1 MMPDGLLALEMSVL
15 GQTVRSS
22 VWIYPVMNVA
32 HVLGAA
38 LLLGGIAVF
47 DVSVL
52 ARMKGLRQTA
62 RVAVP
67 VAALGLVIQ
76 MVTGAVLFLPEA
88 SHVARNPAFLFKLV
102 LIALGLVNVIV
113 FHRRFGEAVW
123 QDKPMDGARTL
134 ALASLVCWTCVLIA
148 GRTIA
153 YV

>member
-1 MMPDGLLALEMSVL
+1 MMPDGLLALEMSAL
-15 GQTVRSS
+15 GHAVRSS
-22 VWIYPVMNVA
+22 VWIYPVMNIA

-47 DVSVL
+47 DLSVL

-67 VAALGLVIQ
+67 LAALGLVIQ
-76 MVTGAVLFLPEA
+76 IASGAVLFMPEA
-88 SHVARNPAFLFKLV
+88 SHVGHNPAFLFKLV
-102 LIALGLVNVIV
+102 LIVLGLINIAI
-113 FHRRFGEAVW
+113 FHNRFGSAVW
-123 QDKPMDGARTL
+123 QDKPLEGARTL

-148 GRTIA
+148 GRAIA